1 MVKAQLNKRQDRFI
15 SEYLIDFNATRA
27 AIAAGYSSKTAAVQG
42 ARLLTNANVKAEI
55 EKQQSE
61 LSTNLNITKEKIVS
75 ELALLGFSSLADIF
89 DIESLKVGEI
99 KIKDDFDIE
108 NLKAISS
115 LKVGKSGL
123 SIKVYDKIRA
133 LELLGRHLGLFNGLQ
148 PDTALENN
156 LFEALNNWAD
166 ETFFDIPE
174 VKEQVKTD
182 SKNLA

>member
-1 MVKAQLNKRQDRFI
+1 MNKRQETFI

-55 EKQQSE
+55 EKRQSE
-61 LSTNLNITKEKIVS
+61 LSASLNITKEKIVS

-89 DIESLKVGEI
+89 DIESLKAGEI
-99 KIKDDFDIE
+99 KIKDSIETE

-123 SIKVYDKIRA
+123 SIKAYDKIRA
-133 LELLGRHLGLFNGLQ
+133 LELLGRHLGLFDSPQ
-148 PDTALENN
+148 PDTTLENN
-156 LFEALNNWAD
+156 LFEALNGWVDDA
-166 ETFFDIPE
+166 FFDIPE
-174 VKEQVKTD
+174 VKEQAETG

>member
-15 SEYLIDFNATRA
+15 SEYLLDFNATRA
-27 AIAAGYSSKTAAVQG
+27 AIAAGYSSKTASVQG

-55 EKQQSE
+55 EKRQSE
-61 LSTNLNITKEKIVS
+61 LSVSLNITKEKIVS

-89 DIESLKVGEI
+89 DIKSLKAGEI

-123 SIKVYDKIRA
+123 SIKAYDKIRA
-133 LELLGRHLGLFNGLQ
+133 LELLGRHIGLFDGPQ
-148 PDTALENN
+148 PDMALENN
-156 LFEALNNWAD
+156 LFEALNGWVDDA
-166 ETFFDIPE
+166 FLDIPE
-174 VKEQVKTD
+174 VKKYAETD
-182 SKNLA
+182 SKNLT